1 MKSLLEQRF
10 NAREPSGAI
19 QNSSLLLQI
28 DVYLAKS
35 LAENLYLFQHPVR
48 PATSPYD
55 DVPHLSARIKPR
67 QQKVELELA
76 INVNSASYSQ
86 SKGEQIALN
95 VDGTSSEDATY
106 SMKVMDKQVLVST
119 PAAVDVS
126 RYAIGVFRKGEL
138 HLTPLHGMLQLRP
151 GFSYLDKADA
161 RHRENENIQDGD
173 SSQEEPEE
181 DVKQITVR
189 FARPESDRAR
199 QKRMQS
205 YEYMRQKQS
214 EEPWHHL
221 AYHGSKDSRAD
232 FERHYLF
239 AQSSGMVTGSE
250 LTKTPKE
257 YLAMLMPQA
266 QKETE
271 TKPVTP
277 SNVVSMSQLR
287 TLPLSDQVKT
297 LMKNVK
303 VLQFSQLMGLL
314 GPGTDSTSALRCVQ
328 QVSVLVQGCWV
339 VKSEILY
346 PKESR
351 SPYSGVSAEV
361 LCRGR
366 DFLLWE
372 FTRKRFVLRKDI
384 LAVVKLPAEDVKDF
398 MEQVAYSRVGRGWEF
413 ALPPDAEF
421 VRKHPDVAQRQ
432 TMLWQG
438 VQSRLAKTFGLSKEE
453 LIGKGDAASPGGLV
467 VISGEQRVR
476 AAQHNLCERSK
487 ELEHKYKRF
496 NNLSVAR
503 TGRDANSLECQGN
516 DGEFALTGLPNGLNV
531 VSGSCADKLAAELLE
546 FVRQRLCDHPV
557 LSLSELRGMLNLRLT
572 ELPPG
577 HVLGSGVSDRALQD
591 ALARAGAKHMDVP
604 LPMNDSGEDVKIFA
618 LWDTGSSFD
627 KSRQALLEMFTKNYR
642 YRRAS
647 LQTALTNAGAE
658 LGKEEFDSLLKECCA
673 SRSGMWYLKGTL
685 PC

>member
-1 MKSLLEQRF
+1 MLTAHLQKMLLIR
-10 NAREPSGAI
+10 
-19 QNSSLLLQI
+19 
-28 DVYLAKS
+28 
-35 LAENLYLFQHPVR
+35 
-48 PATSPYD
+48 
-55 DVPHLSARIKPR
+55 
-67 QQKVELELA
+67 
-76 INVNSASYSQ
+76 
-86 SKGEQIALN
+86 
-95 VDGTSSEDATY
+95 
-106 SMKVMDKQVLVST
+106 
-119 PAAVDVS
+119 
-126 RYAIGVFRKGEL
+126 GEL

-161 RHRENENIQDGD
+161 RHRENENIHDGD

-189 FARPESDRAR
+189 FARPENDRAR

-214 EEPWHHL
+214 EEQWHHL

-250 LTKTPKE
+250 LNKTPKE

-266 QKETE
+266 QKEAESKT
-271 TKPVTP
+271 VIP
-277 SNVVSMSQLR
+277 SNMVSMSQLR

-314 GPGTDSTSALRCVQ
+314 GPGTDSTSALRCIQ

-346 PKESR
+346 PKESH
-351 SPYSGVSAEV
+351 SPYSGVCAEA

-384 LAVVKLPAEDVKDF
+384 SAIVKLPAEDVKDF

-438 VQSRLAKTFGLSKEE
+438 VQSRLVWTFGLSKED
-453 LIGKGDAASPGGLV
+453 LIGKGDAPPGGLMV
-467 VISGEQRVR
+467 VSGEQRVR
-476 AAQHNLCERSK
+476 AAQDNMRERSK
-487 ELEHKYKRF
+487 ELEHKYKL
-496 NNLSVAR
+496 NHLGVAQ
-503 TGRDANSLECQGN
+503 TGTDANSLEYLGSE
-516 DGEFALTGLPNGLNV
+516 DFPMAGLPNGLNV

-591 ALARAGAKHMDVP
+591 ALAQAGAKHMDVP

-618 LWDTGSSFD
+618 LWDTGSFSD

-642 YRRAS
+642 HRRAS

-658 LGKEEFDSLLKECCA
+658 LSKEEFDSLLKECCA

>member
-1 MKSLLEQRF
+1 MATEDEDPVVKE
-10 NAREPSGAI
+10 
-19 QNSSLLLQI
+19 I

-126 RYAIGVFRKGEL
+126 RYAIGVFRK
-138 HLTPLHGMLQLRP
+138 
-151 GFSYLDKADA
+151 
-161 RHRENENIQDGD
+161 GD

-658 LGKEEFDSLLKECCA
+658 LGKEEFDSLLKV
-673 SRSGMWYLKGTL
+673 SHT
-685 PC
+685 